1 MRNKAVR
8 VACLV
13 AAAMV
18 VAAVMVAPAGAQSSP
33 SGWYTLAPGQY
44 AEWDLNYPGNGNPTS
59 NNTATVDVAEAPTA
73 SIGFKVYTDPQW
85 QALAAGQTVA
95 EVGDGTQ
102 SRGSNNTFLYNGDLL
117 WQAGTP
123 QGGIFHI
130 QFYNGTTQ
138 FAQYSVTLIGVG
150 SIYPISATIGP
161 QTYYYAPPPTAT
173 PTPYYYGYPYG
184 PYQPQTPPQQA
195 QPPAPWYGGAY
206 GPGYA
211 PGYRTPYGWGYGR
224 RWGWPRFWSP
234 YWQ

>member
-1 MRNKAVR
+1 MRNEAAR
-8 VACLV
+8 ITGLV

-18 VAAVMVAPAGAQSSP
+18 VAAVMAAPACAQSA

-59 NNTATVDVAEAPTA
+59 NNTATVDVAEAPAA
-73 SIGFKVYTDPQW
+73 SISFKVYTDPQW

-102 SRGSNNTFLYNGDLL
+102 SRGSNNTFLYNGDLV

-130 QFYNGTTQ
+130 QFYNGSAQ

-161 QTYYYAPPPTAT
+161 QTYYYAPPPT
-173 PTPYYYGYPYG
+173 PTPVPYYGYS
-184 PYQPQTPPQQA
+184 PYQPQTPPA
-195 QPPAPWYGGAY
+195 QPYGRPYY
-206 GPGYA
+206 GPGFVPWYRAPYA
-211 PGYRTPYGWGYGR
+211 WGYGR
-224 RWGWPRFWSP
+224 PWGWSRFWRPS
-234 YWQ
+234 WQ